1 MSVLNKT
8 NLCGILVIS
17 VISCSVHAGNA
28 ALEARNSD
36 SSKSVTD
43 DSSNAVL
50 IAVPLPSWMR
60 AKMDSAMRMYPHIV
74 EPEPLRFGC
83 IRGTAYSCR
92 GDSRVQF
99 ADIHLTLMPDS
110 LDPESD
116 EIGDMRIYREEGRTV
131 RHTIADSM
139 GVFRFDSLH
148 CDFYQVEVST
158 DRLAKP
164 YLPIC
169 GYAAIDF
176 VRVAPDSIS
185 LTDIKQVD
193 RMFAVVY
200 SAQKW
205 VPKFEAMRK

>member
-1 MSVLNKT
+1 VHNKT
-8 NLCGILVIS
+8 NLCGIIVIS
-17 VISCSVHAGNA
+17 VISCSVRAGNA
-28 ALEARNSD
+28 GLKAQDSDASKSETVD
-36 SSKSVTD
+36 SSKGEFTTVS
-43 DSSNAVL
+43 
-50 IAVPLPSWMR
+50 LPSWILTT
-60 AKMDSAMRMYPHIV
+60 MDSAKWAHPCIV
-74 EPEPLRFGC
+74 EPEPLRFGS
-83 IRGTAYSCR
+83 IRGTVYSCR
-92 GDSRVQF
+92 DHSRVPF

-116 EIGDMRIYREEGRTV
+116 EIGDMTIYREEGRTI

-148 CDFYQVEVST
+148 CDFYQVEVGA

-169 GYAAIDF
+169 GFAAIDF

-185 LTDIKQVD
+185 LTDIRQVD
-193 RMFAVVY
+193 RMLAVVY

-205 VPKFEAMRK
+205 EPKFEAMEK